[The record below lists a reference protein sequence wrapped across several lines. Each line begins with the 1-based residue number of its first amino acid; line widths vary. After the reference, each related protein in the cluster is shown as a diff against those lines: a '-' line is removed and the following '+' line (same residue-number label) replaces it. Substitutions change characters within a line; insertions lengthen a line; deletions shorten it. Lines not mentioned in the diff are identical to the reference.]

1 MVIQNRLKG
10 SSHNQAHKIRKG
22 LIPDGNGN
30 EIGGYLIIIPI
41 KFQALGK
48 SVIHRKKWVWVNQW
62 KSSEGCH
69 AWTAKHS
76 TVTGI

>member
-1 MVIQNRLKG
+1 MWCKISKKYIINNNMVIQNRLKG

-48 SVIHRKKWVWVNQW
+48 SVIHRKK
-62 KSSEGCH
+62 
-69 AWTAKHS
+69 
-76 TVTGI
+76 